1 MTRTEALRLQLDQI
15 QRRSLLVG
23 GLSLLLCLGGALFNP
38 GQLFRSY
45 LVAYL
50 FWIGIP
56 LGSIAILMLHHL
68 VGGAWGFVIRRLL
81 ESAMGTLPVMVV
93 LFLPLLFGM
102 RDLYPWARPEEVA
115 NSEILRHK
123 ALYLNVPFFVIRAG
137 VYFAVWIGL
146 AFLLNKWSLD
156 QERTT
161 DNTPTRRLQILSGPG
176 LVVYGLTMTFA
187 SVDWV
192 MSIEPEWFSTI
203 FGISLIVGQAL
214 AGLAFAIPVAVLLAD
229 REPLADV
236 VIPAHLNDLG
246 NLLLAFV
253 MLWAYMA
260 FSQFLIIW
268 SGNLPEEIPW
278 YVHRM
283 RGGWSGIAVL
293 VLLFY
298 FAVPF
303 LLLLSRGTKRRARI
317 LSAVAG
323 AILLMRL
330 VDLFWTVAPTFH
342 PEGLRLHWLDLMA
355 PIGVGGI
362 WTGVF
367 AWQLKGRSL
376 LPLHDP
382 YLKEA
387 FHRE

>member
-1 MTRTEALRLQLDQI
+1 MTRTEALHLQLDQI

-23 GLSLLLCLGGALFNP
+23 GLGLLLCLGGALFNP

-81 ESAMGTLPVMVV
+81 ESAMCTLPVMVV

-123 ALYLNVPFFVIRAG
+123 ALYLNIPFFVIRAG
-137 VYFAVWIGL
+137 VYFAVWMGL

-161 DNTPTRRLQILSGPG
+161 DNAPTRRLQILSGPG
-176 LVVYGLTMTFA
+176 LVVYGLTITFA

-203 FGISLIVGQAL
+203 FGISLMVGQAL

-229 REPLADV
+229 REPLAGV
-236 VIPAHLNDLG
+236 VTPAHLNDLG

-303 LLLLSRGTKRRARI
+303 LLLLSRGTKRRARV

>member
-137 VYFAVWIGL
+137 VYFAVWMGL

-161 DNTPTRRLQILSGPG
+161 GSGPTRRLQILSGPG